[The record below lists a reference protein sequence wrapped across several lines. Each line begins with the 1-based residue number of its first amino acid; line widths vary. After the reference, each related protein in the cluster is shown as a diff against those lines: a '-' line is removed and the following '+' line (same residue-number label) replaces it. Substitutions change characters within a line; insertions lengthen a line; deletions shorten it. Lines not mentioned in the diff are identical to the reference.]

1 MLLVSVNSITTHIVG
16 DKLGWN
22 MPSYPGFYDEWAKK
36 KTFAVGDVLRIV
48 IILPFPVPPRIEHG
62 GSSRQ
67 ERLRSLHYQKYHLEE
82 TPLLLWRSL
91 GTIFTSL
98 LLASIAS
105 LAKSFMLLFL
115 REAANALINFIN
127 FSKS

>member
-1 MLLVSVNSITTHIVG
+1 
-16 DKLGWN
+16 

-36 KTFAVGDVLRIV
+36 KTFAVGDVL
-48 IILPFPVPPRIEHG
+48 LPPRIEHG

-115 REAANALINFIN
+115 REAANPLADTT
-127 FSKS
+127 KSSGQETNDDEGGGWMLQSTRKGM